1 MSVNKAILI
10 GNLGK
15 DPEVRFTSTG
25 RAVARFPIATSEVWT
40 DAEGNRQE
48 RTEWHNIIVWGK
60 QGETCGQYLAKGRQ
74 VFVEG
79 SIRTRNYDDKSGN
92 KRYVT
97 EIVAQRV
104 RFLGGGG
111 GTRLAPEDPGGGDD
125 GLRAGDPRDT
135 DDLGALCQAR
145 ESPAGASTR
154 LHERLEGEAQA
165 VTVARRGHRMNRRR
179 DLRIL

>member
-1 MSVNKAILI
+1 MSVNKVILI

-25 RAVARFPIATSEVWT
+25 RAVARFPIATSELWT
-40 DAEGNRQE
+40 DADGNRQE

-60 QGETCGQYLAKGRQ
+60 QGETCGQYLTKGRQ

-79 SIRTRNYDDKSGN
+79 SIRTRSYDDKTGN

-97 EIVAQRV
+97 EIVAQRI

-111 GTRLAPEDPGGGDD
+111 GTRVAPEMESGATDETPSSSGAPAVDD
-125 GLRAGDPRDT
+125 DIPF
-135 DDLGALCQAR
+135 
-145 ESPAGASTR
+145 
-154 LHERLEGEAQA
+154 
-165 VTVARRGHRMNRRR
+165 
-179 DLRIL
+179 